1 MTTIRAR
8 REDASATGMSSSCLA
23 PGLLMALMVGGCWDS
38 PTPPEPAGRVIQQ
51 VLARDAGDR
60 AIADAVTAT
69 RADIEVTR
77 DEAGVLDASGGASGD
92 GSVAMTPEGSD
103 DRSPVCEGAGL
114 RAAIFS
120 PEMVR
125 SPGNRLALID
135 VVSDEGPL
143 LVTDRVADRSYTGR
157 KYRLRVRAQVAAD
170 ASRLPETVD
179 VNVHAES
186 FQHGSSLGRATLT
199 TPDGVHEVRV
209 GQRMLALLVDDP
221 VDPGHLRAGR
231 RRQNRLNS

>member
-1 MTTIRAR
+1 MR
-8 REDASATGMSSSCLA
+8 GCL
-23 PGLLMALMVGGCWDS
+23 
-38 PTPPEPAGRVIQQ
+38 R
-51 VLARDAGDR
+51 
-60 AIADAVTAT
+60 
-69 RADIEVTR
+69 
-77 DEAGVLDASGGASGD
+77 
-92 GSVAMTPEGSD
+92 
-103 DRSPVCEGAGL
+103 
-114 RAAIFS
+114 
-120 PEMVR
+120 VR

-143 LVTDRVADRSYTGR
+143 LVTDRVTDRSYTGR

-221 VDPGHLRAGR
+221 VDPGHLRVFTVVPVDSSRNVLQVDAYGVLRGGDANAALERARTVLLSAVVAPGAGGAR
-231 RRQNRLNS
+231 